1 MTQPA
6 SAPSPRPAVTTG
18 EPNPGTRRWGQRLYV
33 LGALVYVA
41 GIAIALL
48 AGHPSGRAVAWT
60 IAWAAIMF
68 GSGGAALLLLR
79 RHKAAKAASEA
90 ERADQADRMT
100 G

>member
-6 SAPSPRPAVTTG
+6 SAPSPRPAVATG
-18 EPNPGTRRWGQRLYV
+18 EPNPGIRRWAQRLYV

-41 GIAIALL
+41 GIVIALL
-48 AGHPSGRAVAWT
+48 AGHPSGRSVAWT
-60 IAWAAIMF
+60 IAWVAIVF

-90 ERADQADRMT
+90 DQADRTT